1 MEYRSISIGERVF
14 HALMEIKRPTEDVSE
29 LIDRLIDQDAKHSE
43 YVEQYEDLSRLFK
56 LYLPENTITESL
68 SRKGSLLHRENRVLT
83 IMFSDIR
90 SFTGISEAM
99 SLEDIIQFLDGYFR
113 IMTEI
118 IYTRGGIVDKF
129 IGDAI
134 MAYFGYP
141 IYEDKTTLE
150 AVLAAIE
157 MVETAQKNGIE
168 LERGSVFKYN
178 IGIGINLGLV
188 TIGNIGNIHRKLD
201 FTVIGD
207 MVNLASR
214 LEGLTKVYGQDIL
227 VSESVQNKIKDV
239 LPSRIVDAVAVKKI
253 SEPVRIFTTRRDLD
267 QKEREAWK
275 NHNEGMTHLFA
286 HEFENALRH
295 FHKVLEYQENDQ
307 LARMMIER
315 CTKTMQK

>member
-134 MAYFGYP
+134 MANF
-141 IYEDKTTLE
+141 
-150 AVLAAIE
+150 
-157 MVETAQKNGIE
+157 
-168 LERGSVFKYN
+168 
-178 IGIGINLGLV
+178 
-188 TIGNIGNIHRKLD
+188 
-201 FTVIGD
+201 
-207 MVNLASR
+207 
-214 LEGLTKVYGQDIL
+214 
-227 VSESVQNKIKDV
+227 
-239 LPSRIVDAVAVKKI
+239 
-253 SEPVRIFTTRRDLD
+253 
-267 QKEREAWK
+267 
-275 NHNEGMTHLFA
+275 
-286 HEFENALRH
+286 
-295 FHKVLEYQENDQ
+295 
-307 LARMMIER
+307 
-315 CTKTMQK
+315 